1 MECIFCGIIAIQ
13 LNCLFFNTYILYID
27 CIALLQVINNIPITT
42 QLLVEPMVAIVFG
55 GNSLDL
61 LASPA
66 PGTTLIP
73 YTKTPGTVVHRGH
86 KYSNTKTPGTVVH
99 RGV

>member
-1 MECIFCGIIAIQ
+1 MHLLRYCCNLVELLIFYYYMIFLIYICCI
-13 LNCLFFNTYILYID
+13 
-27 CIALLQVINNIPITT
+27 QVINNMPVTT

-66 PGTTLIP
+66 TGTTLIP
-73 YTKTPGTVVHRGH
+73 YTKTPGTVVHRG
-86 KYSNTKTPGTVVH
+86 V
-99 RGV
+99 